1 MTNELLRNLLPRGLY
16 GRAFLILI
24 LPVVVIQLVV
34 SVMFLQR
41 HFEDVTR
48 QMTTTAARE
57 LAFVVQRAETAP
69 DPTRAR
75 EAAQAV
81 AGPLG
86 IEVDLPSPG
95 ALPRDARR
103 WYDLSGR
110 VITDELRARLPGL
123 TGVDLSEGGQVRLGL
138 TTPQGPMQVQ
148 FDRRRVS
155 ASNPHQ
161 LLVLM
166 VGTSLL
172 MTAVALIFLRNQ
184 LRPIRRLA
192 RAAEAFGRGQT
203 VPYRVSGASEV
214 RAAGTAFLDMRARI
228 ERQIESRTLMLS
240 GVSHDLR
247 TPLTRLRLGL
257 SMLSPDLP
265 PEADEI
271 AAMERDVA
279 EMGQMVDAFLDFA
292 RDEAATEPAE
302 ERPLAPFLTAIAEDR
317 ARAGAALVLVEP
329 VPDEPVR
336 FRPLALRRAIDNLIN
351 NALRHG
357 TTARLSAVVSAKA
370 LVIGV
375 EDDGPGIPAGQRAEA
390 LRPFTRLDAARN
402 QDRGQ
407 GVGLGLAIATEIA
420 RSHGGMLRLGD
431 SPSLG
436 GLKAEIVIP
445 R

>member
-1 MTNELLRNLLPRGLY
+1 MSNELLRNLLPRGLY
-16 GRAFLILI
+16 GRAVLILI

-48 QMTTTAARE
+48 QMSTTAARE
-57 LAFVVQRAETAP
+57 AAFVVARAEAAG
-69 DPTRAR
+69 DAAAAR
-75 EAAQAV
+75 DAARAV
-81 AGPLG
+81 ATPLG
-86 IEVDLPSPG
+86 IEV
-95 ALPRDARR
+95 ALPAERLPQDARD
-103 WYDLSGR
+103 WEDLSGR
-110 VITDELRARLPGL
+110 VVTDVLRDRLPGV
-123 TGVDLSEGGQVRLGL
+123 TGVDLTDGGRVHLAVPTRNGAVALS
-138 TTPQGPMQVQ
+138 

-166 VGTSLL
+166 VATSLL
-172 MTAVALIFLRNQ
+172 MTAIALIFLRNQ

-192 RAAEAFGRGQT
+192 RAAEAFGRGQV
-203 VPYRVSGASEV
+203 VPYRVSGATEV

-257 SMLSPDLP
+257 SMLDADSPPD
-265 PEADEI
+265 PEDV

-279 EMGQMVDAFLDFA
+279 EMARMVDAFLDFA
-292 RDEAATEPAE
+292 RDDAAE
-302 ERPLAPFLTAIAEDR
+302 EPVADQGLADFLTALAEDR
-317 ARAGAALVLVEP
+317 GRLGAAVELALP
-329 VPDEPVR
+329 LPEGEAR
-336 FRPLALRRAIDNLIN
+336 FRPLALRRAVDNLLG
-351 NALRHG
+351 NALRYG
-357 TTARLSAVVSAKA
+357 SRARLGAQMTPKA
-370 LVIGV
+370 LVIAV
-375 EDDGPGIPAGQRAEA
+375 EDDGPGIPEDRRAEA
-390 LRPFTRLDAARN
+390 LRPFARLDAARN

-407 GVGLGLAIATEIA
+407 GVGLGLAIAADIA
-420 RSHGGMLRLGD
+420 RGHGGTLRLGD
-431 SPSLG
+431 SEALG